1 MLMTSLNQLRHF
13 ILHTIKILLSFT
25 EFAKTLRYKYNFLST
40 HIHNQ
45 ECNINTEPILIYLII
60 IIYSILAAL

>member
-25 EFAKTLRYKYNFLST
+25 EFAKKTLRYKYNFLST

-60 IIYSILAAL
+60 YSILAAL